1 MIGETI
7 SHYKILEK
15 LGQGGM
21 GEVYRAED
29 TKLKRV
35 VAIKILPAG
44 LARDEEARR
53 RFLREAQTASALQ
66 HENICAIHEIGETPD
81 GRMFICMDCYDGVTL
96 KERIAGGPLPVHEAI
111 DIAEQ
116 IAAGLCEAHAAKMVH
131 RDIKPANVMITRRGV
146 AKILDFGL
154 AKSAGAATLTK
165 IGSTMGTAAYMS
177 PEQARGDEADHRTDI
192 WSLGAV
198 LYEMVAGRPPFK
210 GEYES
215 AVLYSIAHES
225 PEPLTALRS
234 GVPLELERIIG
245 KCLAKDPAERYQTAA
260 DFSAD
265 LRRLKRGLSESA
277 ARTAG
282 AVSRTGTAGSP
293 KDGSPRKR
301 MSRGR
306 RIGVVGA
313 GVAAILVALLAIFNA
328 GGVRDRI
335 AGGRGAG
342 ERGRIESLAILP
354 FVNADSDPDT
364 EYLSDEI
371 PASIT
376 SNLSRLS
383 SLRVVPRSSAFRYRG
398 SEGDLAAVGRKLNV
412 RAILTGQVRAR
423 GEELSIWAELVDV
436 AGDRQLWGEQYS
448 LKMSD
453 ILTFEQDIAERITDA
468 LRVRLTET
476 DRDRLSKSQTASA
489 EAHRLYLKGR
499 YFWNK
504 RSEEGIRNA
513 AGYFQ
518 KAIEED
524 PSYALAYTGLADS
537 YSILAAFG
545 IAAPR
550 DVFPK
555 AKAAV
560 SRALEIDST
569 LAEAH
574 VSLAIIL
581 QHYEWN
587 WLESEKEYER
597 AIELDPTYATALHW
611 YGILLLMMR
620 RDEEAIATSE
630 KAIRLDPLSLPIGA
644 SLGMVYLATHQYE
657 KAETQCLKV
666 IEMDSSF
673 AMARTVLATVHIEMG
688 LYDKAIDELK
698 AVAALP
704 TSTPEDIAY
713 LGYGYARGGRANEAR
728 RILAELSARAKQRYV
743 PPAFFSSIYA
753 GLGDMDEAFKWIEKA
768 YEERDFYL
776 DGLPRAIEGTPF
788 GADPRAIDLMR
799 RMGLNP
805 PPRAAGTAP
814 NLQEGASI

>member
-7 SHYKILEK
+7 SHYRILEK

-44 LARDEEARR
+44 LALDEEARR

-96 KERIAGGPLPVHEAI
+96 KERIAGGPLPVGEAI
-111 DIAEQ
+111 DIADQ

-234 GVPLELERIIG
+234 GVPLELERIVN
-245 KCLAKDPAERYQTAA
+245 KCLEKDAGERYQTAV

-265 LRRLKRGLSESA
+265 LRRLKRGLSEGA

-282 AVSRTGTAGSP
+282 AVSRAGTAGSP
-293 KDGSPRKR
+293 GDGAPRKGA
-301 MSRGR
+301 SRGR

-313 GVAAILVALLAIFNA
+313 GAAAILMMLLAIFNV

-611 YGILLLMMR
+611 YGLLLLMMR

-728 RILAELSARAKQRYV
+728 RILAELSARAEQRYV

-776 DGLPRAIEGTPF
+776 DGLPRAIEGSPF

>member
-1 MIGETI
+1 MGETI

-21 GEVYRAED
+21 GVVYKAED
-29 TKLKRV
+29 TKLKRI
-35 VAIKILPAG
+35 VALKILPAE
-44 LARDEEARR
+44 LVRDEEARE
-53 RFLREAQTASALQ
+53 RFLREAQAASSLQ

-81 GRMFICMDCYDGVTL
+81 GRMFICMDCYDGGTL
-96 KERIAGGPLPVHEAI
+96 KERIAGGPLPVSEAI
-111 DIAEQ
+111 DIADQ
-116 IAAGLCEAHAAKMVH
+116 IAAGLSEAHGAKIVH
-131 RDIKPANVMITRRGV
+131 RDIKPANVMVTRRGV

-154 AKSAGAATLTK
+154 AKPAGTATLTK
-165 IGSTMGTAAYMS
+165 TGSTMGTVAYMS
-177 PEQARGDEADHRTDI
+177 PEQARGDKVDHRTDI
-192 WSLGAV
+192 WSSGAV
-198 LYEMVAGRPPFK
+198 LYEMIAGRPPFR

-225 PEPLTALRS
+225 PEPVTALRT
-234 GVPLELERIIG
+234 GVPLELERIID
-245 KCLAKDPAERYQTAA
+245 KCLTKDAAERYQTAA

-265 LRRLKRGLSESA
+265 LRRLKREIFERTTRPA
-277 ARTAG
+277 ARG
-282 AVSRTGTAGSP
+282 ESP
-293 KDGSPRKR
+293 KGV
-301 MSRGR
+301 SRGR
-306 RIGVVGA
+306 RIGVIGA
-313 GVAAILVALLAIFNA
+313 GVAAILMTLLAIFDV
-328 GGVRDRI
+328 GGVRERF
-335 AGGRGAG
+335 AGGRRAG
-342 ERGRIESLAILP
+342 RPGPIESLAILP
-354 FVNADSDPDT
+354 FVNVEHDPDT
-364 EYLSDEI
+364 DYLSDEI

-412 RAILTGQVRAR
+412 RAILTGQVRVR
-423 GEELSIWAELVDV
+423 GEDLSIWAELVDV
-436 AGDRQLWGEQYS
+436 AADRQLWGEHYS
-448 LKMSD
+448 IKLSD
-453 ILTFEQDIAERITDA
+453 ILAFEENIAERITDA
-468 LRVRLTET
+468 LRVTLTES
-476 DRDRLSKSQTASA
+476 DRDRLSKGQTENA

-504 RSEEGIRNA
+504 RSEEGTRNA
-513 AGYFQ
+513 IGYFQ
-518 KAIEED
+518 HAIEKD
-524 PSYALAYTGLADS
+524 PVYALAYTGLADS

-550 DVFPK
+550 EVFPK
-555 AKAAV
+555 AKAAA

-574 VSLAIIL
+574 VSLALIL
-581 QHYEWN
+581 QHYDWN
-587 WLESEKEYER
+587 WLESEKEYRR

-611 YGILLLMMR
+611 YGLLLLTLR

-630 KAIRLDPLSLPIGA
+630 KAVRLDPLSLPIGA
-644 SLGMVYLATHQYE
+644 SLGMVYLATQQYE

-698 AVAALP
+698 AVAELP

-728 RILAELSARAKQRYV
+728 KILAELGARAEQRYV

-753 GLGDMDEAFKWIEKA
+753 GLGEMAEAFKWIEKA

-776 DGLPRAIEGTPF
+776 EGFPRSIEGSPAA
-788 GADPRAIDLMR
+788 ADPRAIELMR
-799 RMGLNP
+799 RMGLGP
-805 PPRAAGTAP
+805 PPPARAR
-814 NLQEGASI
+814 